1 MLEEVSN
8 LLPLR
13 ADCCPPTAPGVV
25 HAISVDKSGRVFY
38 SAMPLHTTVY
48 GGFIQGS
55 HGSED
60 AHVKGDILMQR
71 FITLLS
77 FTLCAALALLAS
89 GPGQVRAA
97 DNVIKFGIST
107 PLSGPA
113 AAWGIPH
120 KQAIEL
126 VFDEINSQG
135 GLDVGG
141 KKYTLQVVAYDH
153 KYVIA
158 EGVATVNRL
167 ISKDDVKYLSILGG
181 AVAKA
186 NEEAVNEAGVLE
198 LPLAYA
204 EGLVSPKNPLTFHS
218 FPSPPETAT
227 FWKWVKE
234 HHPEIKRLA
243 TISPNDD
250 TGWWSIKVETQ
261 YTEKLGYETV
271 AKEFFERGLTD
282 FNPILLRMLAQNPDI
297 ISVNAAPAGS
307 VGLIIKQAREL
318 GFKGRFIH
326 IGQVDTSVVAGI
338 AGKQNVEGTW
348 VHGYVENPL
357 PESVKSWK
365 ERYTKKYGEWNATSI
380 DFANPAFAFIA
391 AVKKAQSLEPK
402 KIAQALQTVEFDN
415 LWGKAHYGGK
425 DFYGTNNQIIYAMPF
440 SEVKGGVATLIV
452 QLQPPHN

>member
-1 MLEEVSN
+1 MAMT
-8 LLPLR
+8 PCR
-13 ADCCPPTAPGVV
+13 
-25 HAISVDKSGRVFY
+25 SV
-38 SAMPLHTTVY
+38 TWT
-48 GGFIQGS
+48 
-55 HGSED
+55 
-60 AHVKGDILMQR
+60 
-71 FITLLS
+71 TLL
-77 FTLCAALALLAS
+77 AASVLLAVS
-89 GPGQVRAA
+89 PGTAGAA
-97 DNVIKFGIST
+97 DVVKFGIST

-113 AAWGIPH
+113 APWGIPH
-120 KQAIEL
+120 KNAIAL
-126 VFDEINSQG
+126 IFDETNAQG
-135 GLDVGG
+135 GLDVNG
-141 KKYTLQVVAYDH
+141 KKYTLEIVAYDH

-167 ISKDDVKYLSILGG
+167 IAKDDVKFISILGG

-186 NEEAVNEAGVLE
+186 NEEAVNEAGILD

-218 FPSPPETAT
+218 FPSPPETTT

-297 ISVNAAPAGS
+297 ISVNASPAGS

-326 IGQVDTSVVAGI
+326 VGQVDTSVVANI
-338 AGKQNVEGTW
+338 AGKANVEGMW
-348 VHGYVENPL
+348 VHGYVQSPL
-357 PESVKSWK
+357 PEKVKAWQAK
-365 ERYTKKYGEWNATSI
+365 YTKKYGEWNATSI
-380 DFANPAFAFIA
+380 DFANPAFAFVA
-391 AVKKAQSLEPK
+391 AVKKAQSVDPK
-402 KIAQALQTVEFDN
+402 KVADALSVVEFDN
-415 LWGKAHYGGK
+415 LWGKAHFGG
-425 DFYGTNNQIIYAMPF
+425 
-440 SEVKGGVATLIV
+440 
-452 QLQPPHN
+452 